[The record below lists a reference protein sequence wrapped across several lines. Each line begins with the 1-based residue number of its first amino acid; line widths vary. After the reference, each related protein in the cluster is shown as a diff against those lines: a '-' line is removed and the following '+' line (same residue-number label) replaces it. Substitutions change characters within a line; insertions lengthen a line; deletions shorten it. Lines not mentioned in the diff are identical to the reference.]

1 MPRKDDR
8 RIQRT
13 RKLLRES
20 MLALIL
26 EKGYDDINIQDVTDR
41 ANLGRATFYLHYK
54 EKDDLVADV
63 IRQLFDDFLVTAPH
77 ALDNQWNLKDIKG
90 IQKMFEFAESHY
102 DFYRIMMIGKG
113 SITSSRQLH
122 TILRE
127 SIATSLDRELAA
139 LGMQTTLP
147 HDFLESYLAGSLQA
161 LVFWWLDNDMP
172 YTPAEMARMY
182 QQVNSKNRADL
193 LCPLSA
199 AESPDPVVP
208 APETKND
215 KKTRQAK
222 PTPENRPP
230 NKSNSAPKPAS
241 APAPSD
247 PILPSDAQKEEQK

>member
-1 MPRKDDR
+1 MMPRKDDR

-26 EKGYDDINIQDVTDR
+26 EKGYDDINIQDVTDH

-54 EKDDLVADV
+54 EKDDLLADV
-63 IRQLFDDFLVTAPH
+63 IHQLFDDFLVTAPH

-90 IQKMFEFAESHY
+90 IQKLFEFAESHY
-102 DFYRIMMIGKG
+102 DLYRIMMIGKG

-127 SIATSLDRELAA
+127 SISTSLDRELTA
-139 LGMQTTLP
+139 LGMQITLP

-182 QQVNSKNRADL
+182 QQINSKNRTDL
-193 LCPLSA
+193 LCPPDTA
-199 AESPDPVVP
+199 DSPNPVVP
-208 APETKND
+208 VSETKND

-222 PTPENRPP
+222 PAPENCPP
-230 NKSNSAPKPAS
+230 NKSDSAPKSATALAS
-241 APAPSD
+241 SD
-247 PILPSDAQKEEQK
+247 PSHPSDAQKEE

>member
-222 PTPENRPP
+222 PTPENRLP